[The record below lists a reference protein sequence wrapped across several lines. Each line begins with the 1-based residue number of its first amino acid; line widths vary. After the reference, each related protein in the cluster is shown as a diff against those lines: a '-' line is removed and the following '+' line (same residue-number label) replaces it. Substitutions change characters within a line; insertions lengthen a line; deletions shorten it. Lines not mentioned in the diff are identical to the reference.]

1 MTQMKEPIKST
12 EKELSD
18 KEIDNLSDAEF
29 KTLAIRLLI
38 EMIKYSCKME
48 EEMKT
53 IQSEI

>member
-1 MTQMKEPIKST
+1 MEETV
-12 EKELSD
+12 
-18 KEIDNLSDAEF
+18 NLSDAKF